1 MDDRVDSIIRE
12 WHERRPKL
20 DFSPLEVVARVIRV
34 SHFLQARLDGIAEA
48 YGLSHTGDLD
58 VLTDLDRAGPPH
70 QRTPSELAETLL
82 LTTGGMTVRLNR
94 LQRAGLIE
102 RLPNPLDGRG
112 VLVRLTPIGKG
123 IGRRRPDHTS
133 RYPSGQPWN
142 APSVR
147 AGRPGR
153 SAPNPPPRSR
163 RHPGISTRH
172 RGATRTKLDR
182 SDKRIREHGSSSV
195 SVDDQTGRNASNN
208 RISHVPTR
216 PVSRTLRRA
225 GRSSCDDR
233 PRGPRRS
240 SRLGCHIP
248 LGSHP
253 LST

>member
-102 RLPNPLDGRG
+102 RLPNPRDGRG
-112 VLVRLTPIGKG
+112 VLVRLTPIGKELAEDALATLLDTQAASLG
-123 IGRRRPDHTS
+123 TLQ
-133 RYPSGQPWN
+133 PSEQAELADLLRTLLDG
-142 APSVR
+142 
-147 AGRPGR
+147 
-153 SAPNPPPRSR
+153 SR

-172 RGATRTKLDR
+172 RSATRLRLNTVQR
-182 SDKRIREHGSSSV
+182 QRP
-195 SVDDQTGRNASNN
+195 
-208 RISHVPTR
+208 PTR
-216 PVSRTLRRA
+216 FSSRGPQSFRCRVRPLSAFPGPREDP
-225 GRSSCDDR
+225 GMR
-233 PRGPRRS
+233 PRS
-240 SRLGCHIP
+240 TRL
-248 LGSHP
+248 LR
-253 LST
+253 